1 MESTST
7 RSCSGERTERK
18 EGFRLLAEEKLA
30 EAQHRCSLVHFERGV
45 HRVSVRSA
53 GLRVEG
59 TSSAASGI
67 DRRAKTRRVTK
78 LFRKVNIDSSLPG
91 CCEKMTERNQN
102 RRRFLKFLGVSG
114 AGVALANAAAVS
126 KEKLREGAD
135 NTKEEIEDLK
145 KAYEN
150 LDNRSKS
157 IIRVILM
164 ISGLDFF
171 ID

>member
-1 MESTST
+1 
-7 RSCSGERTERK
+7 
-18 EGFRLLAEEKLA
+18 
-30 EAQHRCSLVHFERGV
+30 
-45 HRVSVRSA
+45 
-53 GLRVEG
+53 
-59 TSSAASGI
+59 
-67 DRRAKTRRVTK
+67 
-78 LFRKVNIDSSLPG
+78 
-91 CCEKMTERNQN
+91 MTERNQN
-102 RRRFLKFLGVSG
+102 RRGFLKFLGVSG

-126 KEKLREGAD
+126 KERLREGAD

-164 ISGLDFF
+164 VTGLDFF

>member
-1 MESTST
+1 MD
-7 RSCSGERTERK
+7 RQVCR
-18 EGFRLLAEEKLA
+18 
-30 EAQHRCSLVHFERGV
+30 
-45 HRVSVRSA
+45 
-53 GLRVEG
+53 LRVDE
-59 TSSAASGI
+59 SPNAASGKN
-67 DRRAKTRRVTK
+67 RRAKTRRVTK
-78 LFRKVNIDSSLPG
+78 LFRKVSIESSHPG
-91 CCEKMTERNQN
+91 CREKMTERNQN

-164 ISGLDFF
+164 VTGLDFF